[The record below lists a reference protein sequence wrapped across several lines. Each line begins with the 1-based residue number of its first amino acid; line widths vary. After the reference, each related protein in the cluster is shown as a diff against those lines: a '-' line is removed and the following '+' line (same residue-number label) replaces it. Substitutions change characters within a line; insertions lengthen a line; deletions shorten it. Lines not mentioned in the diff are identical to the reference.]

1 MSEPASFVQDVSK
14 QLGLF
19 YTTGFQEDYKA
30 RTNGVFVDDE
40 YLKQANMVLEE
51 RLALFDYA
59 VDNYDDGLLFF
70 YFSSSDLQS
79 HMFWWDS
86 DEKHPIACAT
96 TRRRN
101 TSATSSGFTRGWTR
115 SSAT

>member
-1 MSEPASFVQDVSK
+1 
-14 QLGLF
+14 
-19 YTTGFQEDYKA
+19 
-30 RTNGVFVDDE
+30 
-40 YLKQANMVLEE
+40 MVLEE

-86 DEKHPIACAT
+86 DEKHPIRTAPEAKKHNGHVHRLSRRLDRAVGEVVDRFGGGAT
-96 TRRRN
+96 VIVM
-101 TSATSSGFTRGWTR
+101 SDHGFANFGRQFNLNSWLREAG
-115 SSAT
+115 